1 MIRTCP
7 VCRIGLVDQKFDG
20 VNFAECPQCAGVW
33 ILEEELKRLESV
45 GVDELKRLDAMERP
59 MSVPP
64 PPASSVFACP
74 SCGGAMEQ
82 FHFLYN
88 TPIMLHRCQPCGGL
102 WIEDGEMAQMATM
115 IEQGD
120 SVGTNLGVEQGE
132 SRRDHGSIHARAR
145 RDDGEVPIRREC
157 LPGPLLLGQTVWFL
171 VVRHTE
177 RAKKRLTIGNSRLSY
192 KRGSSLSAGVG
203 IGIRRSLIGVGVAN
217 RVRHPSKLCPLEM

>member
-20 VNFAECPQCAGVW
+20 VSFAECPQCAGIW

-45 GVDELKRLDAMERP
+45 GVDELKRLDGMERP

-64 PPASSVFACP
+64 PAASSVFACP
-74 SCGGAMEQ
+74 SCGQAMEQ

-120 SVGTNLGVEQGE
+120 SVGTNLGV
-132 SRRDHGSIHARAR
+132 D
-145 RDDGEVPIRREC
+145 
-157 LPGPLLLGQTVWFL
+157 
-171 VVRHTE
+171 
-177 RAKKRLTIGNSRLSY
+177 RAKADEIMARFTQEHEETMARYQS
-192 KRGSSLSAGVG
+192 
-203 IGIRRSLIGVGVAN
+203 VAN
-217 RVRHPSKLCPLEM
+217 VCRALCCWVRPYGFWW